1 MIQISSTTPNHDR
14 KESVHWLSVLVI
26 LPPGC
31 RLFEAPGARTRSAEL
46 GVHKKTWLESL
57 GFGVDDENSQYVY
70 VYIYAGS
77 DSDVRVYV
85 YMLMYITYIYINKV
99 DLIYNYV
106 YIYTHTY
113 KYIYINP

>member
-46 GVHKKTWLESL
+46 GVHKKTWLKSL

-85 YMLMYITYIYINKV
+85 YMLMYITYIYI
-99 DLIYNYV
+99 
-106 YIYTHTY
+106 Y
-113 KYIYINP
+113 K

>member
-106 YIYTHTY
+106 YIY
-113 KYIYINP
+113 IYT